1 MASSADLS
9 VKQNRSFMLFDAMEM
24 KIYTSEEVRK
34 ISVME
39 ITKADTF
46 DEVGFPVRGG
56 LYDCRLGPSEGF
68 CDTCKMSDN
77 HCPGHYGHIELA
89 VPVFNPLL
97 FSFTNNIM
105 KATCIHCHRF
115 TIDSNSIPT
124 KILIAKLRAID
135 FGLSEILASIGGEI
149 KNRIGNGEAIGDKI
163 ELLGEQ
169 AFLREIDSI
178 IAKLANIDSVDC
190 LHSKNYFNQN
200 ILRNDLYEKEILI
213 KTYLKELLKRKTR
226 CPICKRPNGILRN
239 DFKKAFLLDFTKQ
252 KSAVKARRSLPVPE
266 NKSSP
271 TKGHAQLPQVSIEDL
286 RPDLGIGG
294 GIEFDA
300 DFDKKFDLTTPKFKS
315 TDISFTSSLCDQ
327 LLDTQLQQIIIGKCD
342 KLAWRASEVRE
353 HFRMVW
359 QREGFLLKHLFPL
372 FNEKDEGFNFGNL
385 PSVDSLFIET
395 VLVEPSR
402 FRPIRY
408 LHSDKFE
415 HSVTSNLRK
424 LLEASQLILLIK
436 LYIKTD
442 GKDSGIAAKEM
453 IESRVPG
460 KTMNEKLHNAYLELQ
475 MRANVLYD
483 KDANKLDTSAGQVG
497 LRQTLEKKEGLFRMH
512 MMGKRVNYACRSVIT
527 PDPYLDIDEIGIPEL
542 FARRLTF
549 PEALNDR
556 NIYTMR
562 ELVKRG
568 PDKHPGASFIEVS
581 GKLGKPPMRLMLK
594 SGPTFDR
601 DRGFYASRLH
611 AGNTHSVHSMPDV
624 VLRSLQNG
632 DRMLMNRQP
641 TLHKP
646 SIMGHRVRVLHSQKA
661 LRMNYAPCKAYN
673 ADFDGD
679 EMNGHFVQNRV
690 AQSEIAE
697 LASVG
702 SNFLVPKDGTPILGL
717 IQDHVV
723 SGVLMTLR
731 GQFFNKEDFMHLI
744 LSAFS
749 QCTEYLSIPP
759 PTIIKPQKLW
769 SGKQVLT
776 AIIQNCC
783 PSDKPQI
790 NLTGKAKTPLTCW
803 KARDPLTGD
812 EMNTPSF
819 EMSESNVIIRRGQ
832 LLCGVLDKA
841 HYGTTQFGLIHCVYE
856 LYGPKVAVKMLSC
869 FSRVFTTHLQFHGF
883 SLGVSDILVTKKADT
898 QRKSFIEE
906 LRSCGDSVV
915 QKAFSLPEDT
925 PSDKIRYTLATTYN
939 HPRDREMVKMVDFS
953 MKQTIN
959 KYAEQINSACVPSG
973 LIKDFPRNS
982 LQLMI
987 QSGAKGSLVNSIQIS
1002 CALGQIELEGQ
1013 RPPLSITGRSL
1024 PSFKSFD
1031 PSPRAGGF
1039 VEQRFLTGINPQE
1052 LFFHTM
1058 AGREGL
1064 IDTAV
1069 KTSRSGYLQ
1078 RCIIKHLEG
1087 ISIRYDNTVRNFDDS
1102 IIQFRYG
1109 EDGLDVGRS
1118 TFLNSK
1124 QFPFLVENIEAI
1136 QKLFIPSFANPE
1148 EEKSKWNLLETEEHY
1163 KRISKFKQSRIQE
1176 LKGKGQNADFA
1187 NINKNKRFSAF
1198 NQFHQSIDSNYL
1210 LKDSLAA
1217 DWNKLT
1223 KEEREIFIPK
1233 DLKPPEPVD
1242 VVFHPATNLGS
1253 LPESFLNQLN
1263 DFVQKSKLENSL
1275 DLFKRSIYWKGLRAY
1290 ADPGESVGL
1299 LAAQSIG
1306 EPSTQMT
1313 LNTFHFAG
1321 RGEMNVT
1328 LGIPRLREILMT
1340 QGKSIA
1346 TPMAEICIRPEVT
1359 EEQVQQLKSEFN
1371 PVTLRHVLKNFSLV
1385 EGIVAR
1391 EDGLCFR
1398 QYIVRL
1404 ELLKN
1409 KKRDPIARHLR
1420 RKKIMLEIES
1430 RFVPLLS
1437 AHLIKR
1443 DKDVFEQQQIQQR
1456 KIRGNDNE
1464 AGGEQGETNKKGQ
1477 DEFLASDEEDAMAD
1491 LQGELDAH
1499 EERLNRRHLDGMAEY
1514 EGEEQ
1519 DRGDSGIVDEFDD
1532 ELNEVE
1538 GGGEEDSEAE
1548 LPNDDD
1554 KDDNEEE
1561 DPNNIKNANKFI
1573 VDEERVNMVTKGCV
1587 RQYIYDVRNE
1597 RWCSIT
1603 FELRLRNKCEIDVP
1617 ALVEREIDKFI
1628 VTQINKVE
1636 KCIIRS
1642 EERNGKMTQILQ
1654 TQGINLEAFYNRV
1667 RFLDVNT
1674 IYSNDINV
1682 MLNCYGVEAANRTIV
1697 KEMNNVFGVYG
1708 IEVNPRHLTLTADYM
1723 TFGGDVQAFNRS
1735 AMAQS
1740 PSPLQKM
1747 TYETTMAFMQKAI
1760 ISGHSDSLFSP
1771 SARIVMGQLI
1781 REGTGSFD
1789 LLTSPE
1795 YALYRPNNKG
1805 EQENIKPI
1813 SETGNKIEQ
1822 MRRKRH
1828 RRKTQF
1834 HIKM

>member
-252 KSAVKARRSLPVPE
+252 KSA
-266 NKSSP
+266 
-271 TKGHAQLPQVSIEDL
+271 GHAQLPQVSIEDL

>member
-1 MASSADLS
+1 
-9 VKQNRSFMLFDAMEM
+9 
-24 KIYTSEEVRK
+24 
-34 ISVME
+34 
-39 ITKADTF
+39 
-46 DEVGFPVRGG
+46 
-56 LYDCRLGPSEGF
+56 
-68 CDTCKMSDN
+68 
-77 HCPGHYGHIELA
+77 
-89 VPVFNPLL
+89 
-97 FSFTNNIM
+97 
-105 KATCIHCHRF
+105 
-115 TIDSNSIPT
+115 
-124 KILIAKLRAID
+124 
-135 FGLSEILASIGGEI
+135 
-149 KNRIGNGEAIGDKI
+149 
-163 ELLGEQ
+163 
-169 AFLREIDSI
+169 
-178 IAKLANIDSVDC
+178 
-190 LHSKNYFNQN
+190 
-200 ILRNDLYEKEILI
+200 
-213 KTYLKELLKRKTR
+213 
-226 CPICKRPNGILRN
+226 
-239 DFKKAFLLDFTKQ
+239 
-252 KSAVKARRSLPVPE
+252 
-266 NKSSP
+266 
-271 TKGHAQLPQVSIEDL
+271 
-286 RPDLGIGG
+286 
-294 GIEFDA
+294 
-300 DFDKKFDLTTPKFKS
+300 
-315 TDISFTSSLCDQ
+315 
-327 LLDTQLQQIIIGKCD
+327 
-342 KLAWRASEVRE
+342 
-353 HFRMVW
+353 
-359 QREGFLLKHLFPL
+359 
-372 FNEKDEGFNFGNL
+372 
-385 PSVDSLFIET
+385 
-395 VLVEPSR
+395 
-402 FRPIRY
+402 
-408 LHSDKFE
+408 
-415 HSVTSNLRK
+415 
-424 LLEASQLILLIK
+424 
-436 LYIKTD
+436 
-442 GKDSGIAAKEM
+442 
-453 IESRVPG
+453 
-460 KTMNEKLHNAYLELQ
+460 
-475 MRANVLYD
+475 
-483 KDANKLDTSAGQVG
+483 
-497 LRQTLEKKEGLFRMH
+497 
-512 MMGKRVNYACRSVIT
+512 
-527 PDPYLDIDEIGIPEL
+527 
-542 FARRLTF
+542 
-549 PEALNDR
+549 
-556 NIYTMR
+556 
-562 ELVKRG
+562 
-568 PDKHPGASFIEVS
+568 
-581 GKLGKPPMRLMLK
+581 
-594 SGPTFDR
+594 
-601 DRGFYASRLH
+601 
-611 AGNTHSVHSMPDV
+611 
-624 VLRSLQNG
+624 
-632 DRMLMNRQP
+632 
-641 TLHKP
+641 
-646 SIMGHRVRVLHSQKA
+646 
-661 LRMNYAPCKAYN
+661 MNYAPCKAYN

-697 LASVG
+697 LAGVG

-749 QCTEYLSIPP
+749 QYTEYLSIPP

-769 SGKQVLT
+769 SGKQVEFDVIT

-790 NLTGKAKTPLTCW
+790 NLSGKAKTPLTCW
-803 KARDPLTGD
+803 KARDPFTGD

-856 LYGPKVAVKMLSC
+856 LYGPKVAIKMLSC

-883 SLGVSDILVTKKADT
+883 SLGVSDILVTKKADA
-898 QRKSFIEE
+898 QRKSLIEE
-906 LRSCGDSVV
+906 LRACGDSVV

-925 PSDKIRYTLATTYN
+925 SFDKIRYTLASTYN

-953 MKQTIN
+953 MKQAIN
-959 KYAEQINSACVPSG
+959 KYAEQINRLFYYLAKVNLGMNRKTLDIGADISRSQFILIACVPSG

-1013 RPPLSITGRSL
+1013 RPHLSITGRSL
-1024 PSFKSFD
+1024 PSFRSFD

-1087 ISIRYDNTVRNFDDS
+1087 ISVRYDNTVRNFDDS
-1102 IIQFRYG
+1102 IIQITFLGSIKFRYG

-1124 QFPFLVENIEAI
+1124 QFPFLVDNIEAI
-1136 QKLFIPSFANPE
+1136 QKLFIPSFDNPE
-1148 EEKSKWNLLETEEHY
+1148 EEEQSKWNLSETEKHY
-1163 KRISKFKQSRIQE
+1163 KKISKFKQRRILE
-1176 LKGKGQNADFA
+1176 LQDKSQNVDIV
-1187 NINKNKRFSAF
+1187 NVNKNKRFSAF

-1210 LKDSLAA
+1210 LKDSLVA

-1223 KEEREIFIPK
+1223 KEEREVFIPK

-1263 DFVQKSKLENSL
+1263 NFAQKSKLDNNL
-1275 DLFKRSIYWKGLRAY
+1275 NLFKRSIYWKGLRAY

-1359 EEQVQQLKSEFN
+1359 EEQVQQLKSEFS
-1371 PVTLRHVLKNFSLV
+1371 PITLRHVLKNFSLV

-1391 EDGLCFR
+1391 DDGLCYR

-1409 KKRDPIARHLR
+1409 KKRDQIARHLR

-1437 AHLIKR
+1437 THLIKR

-1456 KIRGNDNE
+1456 KILGNDND
-1464 AGGEQGETNKKGQ
+1464 AGGEQVETKKKGQ

-1519 DRGDSGIVDEFDD
+1519 ACPRR
-1532 ELNEVE
+1532 
-1538 GGGEEDSEAE
+1538 
-1548 LPNDDD
+1548 
-1554 KDDNEEE
+1554 K
-1561 DPNNIKNANKFI
+1561 
-1573 VDEERVNMVTKGCV
+1573 RMVTKGCV
-1587 RQYIYDVRNE
+1587 RQYVYDVRNE

-1636 KCIIRS
+1636 KCVIRS
-1642 EERNGKMTQILQ
+1642 EERNGKM
-1654 TQGINLEAFYNRV
+1654 AFYNRV
-1667 RFLDVNT
+1667 QFLDVNT

-1723 TFGGDVQAFNRS
+1723 TFGGDVQAFNRT
-1735 AMAQS
+1735 AMAHS

-1747 TYETTMAFMQKAI
+1747 TYETTMVFMQKAI
-1760 ISGHSDSLFSP
+1760 VSGHSDSLFCP

-1795 YALYRPNNKG
+1795 YALYRPNKK
-1805 EQENIKPI
+1805 EFEENIRPI
-1813 SETGNKIEQ
+1813 SETSNKIEQ